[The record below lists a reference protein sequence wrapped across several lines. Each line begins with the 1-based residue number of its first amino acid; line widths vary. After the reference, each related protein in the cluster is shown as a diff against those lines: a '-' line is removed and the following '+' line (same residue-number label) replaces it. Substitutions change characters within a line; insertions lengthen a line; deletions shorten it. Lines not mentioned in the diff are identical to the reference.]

1 MKRRDLLSAAG
12 IGIAGSIIPA
22 LSPIPALAQ
31 DAAPDYPLMGKPLK
45 PPANGPVQVAFVIAP
60 HTVLIDLAGP
70 WEAFYDSMS
79 GFHLYTVAPS
89 MDMVTMGG
97 LKVLPDYTFEN
108 APKPNVVV
116 VPQSKEL
123 PETIAYIKDAAKDA
137 DVTMSICTG
146 ALLVAKAGLFDGLH
160 ATTHH
165 NAYDALAQFPKVKLV
180 RGPRFVEEANVSSSG
195 GETSGIDLALRVVER
210 YYGKSAARSAI
221 STLEFVS
228 AKRALPWTK

>member
-12 IGIAGSIIPA
+12 IGIAGSMVPRLSSIPA
-22 LSPIPALAQ
+22 VAQ
-31 DAAPDYPLMGKPLK
+31 DTVPDFPLLGKPLK
-45 PPANGPVQVAFVIAP
+45 ALAAGVQVAFVVAP
-60 HTVLIDLAGP
+60 HTVLIDVAGP
-70 WEAFYDSMS
+70 WEAFFDSMT

-89 MDMVTMGG
+89 MDMITMGG
-97 LKVLPDYTFEN
+97 LKVLPDYTFDN

-116 VPQSKEL
+116 VPQSREL
-123 PETIAYIKDAAKDA
+123 PETIAYIKEASKTA
-137 DVTMSICTG
+137 DVTMSICSG

-165 NAYDALAQFPKVKLV
+165 NFYDVLAQFPKVKLV

-195 GETSGIDLALRVVER
+195 GEMSGVDLALRVVER
-210 YYGKSAARSAI
+210 YYGKNAVRSAV

-228 AKRALPWTK
+228 TPRKRAWST